1 MPSLLL
7 RSFKR
12 LVALTWHKG
21 RVLACIALCALVAGG
36 QLACGRRASETNA
49 ISQAASITSWAP
61 GVSYAIGDLATFNG
75 ITYRC
80 RQAHASQVG
89 WEPPKTPNLWER
101 PGAAGIN
108 PWANQTAYVVGSG
121 VTFNGLV
128 YRCIQAHNSQP
139 DWTPPATPN
148 LWKVTGDVQIPPG
161 VSGSLAFV
169 FKSKNLPSGV
179 INGLGLVQRD
189 PFGDPTYTELLDTQ
203 KRSVG
208 EVFHR
213 IRVQGGEIFVER
225 AS

>member
-1 MPSLLL
+1 MPPRKRQREATERDKAKGSTKTEIRYRARRVHPLEFRVRVVREIRERKVSVDEVARIFGVNRGTLYDWVKRYEEKGL
-7 RSFKR
+7 EGLTPQTGGPRAKPRS
-12 LVALTWHKG
+12 
-21 RVLACIALCALVAGG
+21 
-36 QLACGRRASETNA
+36 
-49 ISQAASITSWAP
+49 
-61 GVSYAIGDLATFNG
+61 
-75 ITYRC
+75 
-80 RQAHASQVG
+80 
-89 WEPPKTPNLWER
+89 
-101 PGAAGIN
+101 GAAAAKREAVRKLREEHPEWGTRRISE
-108 PWANQTAYVVGSG
+108 VLRR
-121 VTFNGLV
+121 F
-128 YRCIQAHNSQP
+128 QA
-139 DWTPPATPN
+139 
-148 LWKVTGDVQIPPG
+148 LG